1 MEEKFNEVNNM
12 SIENTYK
19 SELKKQIE
27 KDLAKDEIYIEDI
40 LLDINLETGEITKLD
55 LYLTKN
61 EKNKT
66 NTIIID
72 KIKIGKEELETKEN
86 NLSDKEVQ
94 SIKKLLNENYG
105 IELENITVNSM

>member
-27 KDLAKDEIYIEDI
+27 KDLAKEEIYIEDI
-40 LLDINLETGEITKLD
+40 LLDINLETGEITKID

-72 KIKIGKEELETKEN
+72 KIEIGEEELETKEN

>member
-27 KDLAKDEIYIEDI
+27 KDLAKEEIYIEDI
-40 LLDINLETGEITKLD
+40 LLDINLETGKITKID

-72 KIKIGKEELETKEN
+72 KIEIGEEELETKEN

>member
-27 KDLAKDEIYIEDI
+27 KDLAKEEIYIEDI
-40 LLDINLETGEITKLD
+40 LLDINLETGEITKID

-72 KIKIGKEELETKEN
+72 KIEIGEEELETKEN

-94 SIKKLLNENYG
+94 SIKKLLNANYG

>member
-40 LLDINLETGEITKLD
+40 LLDINLETGEITKID

-72 KIKIGKEELETKEN
+72 KIEIGKEELETKEN

>member
-1 MEEKFNEVNNM
+1 MEKKFNEVNNM

-40 LLDINLETGEITKLD
+40 LLDINLETGEITKID

-72 KIKIGKEELETKEN
+72 KIEIGKEELETKEN

>member
-72 KIKIGKEELETKEN
+72 KIEIGEEELETKEN

>member
-40 LLDINLETGEITKLD
+40 LLDINLETGKITKID

-72 KIKIGKEELETKEN
+72 KIEIGEEELETKEN

>member
-72 KIKIGKEELETKEN
+72 KIKIGKEELEPKEN

>member
-40 LLDINLETGEITKLD
+40 LLDINLETGEITKID

-72 KIKIGKEELETKEN
+72 KIEIGEEELETKEN

>member
-72 KIKIGKEELETKEN
+72 KIEIGKEELETKEN

>member
-27 KDLAKDEIYIEDI
+27 KDLAKEEIYIEDI
-40 LLDINLETGEITKLD
+40 LLDINLETGEITKID

-72 KIKIGKEELETKEN
+72 KIEIGKEELETKEN